1 MLRRPPRSTR
11 TDTLFPYTNALPIVY
26 DRALV
31 CPRARRAGQ
40 DRRAVRRTLLPDV
53 DLLSGGRD
61 HGLPQRRA
69 LQFPDTACPQTRF
82 RAADARL
89 YRRGGSAVP
98 DEGVGR
104 GLTRSRHAEKSSGR
118 RNRTGLVI
126 RPLAWRR
133 PCLSLATPLF
143 PTALSLL
150 RR

>member
-1 MLRRPPRSTR
+1 MILLSFNSIIVMSKRITYFTNILVLIIRRPPRSTR
-11 TDTLFPYTNALPIVY
+11 TDTLFPYTTLF
-26 DRALV
+26 RSALV

-104 GLTRSRHAEKSSGR
+104 GLPRSRHAETSSG
-118 RNRTGLVI
+118 
-126 RPLAWRR
+126 
-133 PCLSLATPLF
+133 
-143 PTALSLL
+143 
-150 RR
+150 

>member
-104 GLTRSRHAEKSSGR
+104 GLPRSRHAETRARKSVVSGKSLSVRVDLGGR
-118 RNRTGLVI
+118 RI
-126 RPLAWRR
+126 IKKKK
-133 PCLSLATPLF
+133 
-143 PTALSLL
+143 
-150 RR
+150 